1 MIMSWG
7 CRTTGLACAVAVAG
21 LLAGCE
27 RLREQAA
34 AFYYQESKVAAP
46 TVVLGPGHMVVLA
59 KAGESGSA
67 SLTRE
72 SAILSGFDKCPEQD
86 RFMTMLSGPALD
98 EGRNDCIVLDDAR
111 TTVTVQVAYL
121 NARRAAVEQWAIKR
135 VAGPEGE
142 RVSLVPPSGA
152 LLLDAPRHI

>member
-27 RLREQAA
+27 RLAEQAA
-34 AFYYQESKVAAP
+34 AFYYKETKVAAP
-46 TVVLGPGHMVVLA
+46 TVVLGPGHKAVLA
-59 KAGESGSA
+59 KAGESGNT

-72 SAILSGFDKCPEQD
+72 SVILSGFDKCPEQD
-86 RFMTMLSGPALD
+86 RSMKMVFGPAPD
-98 EGRNDCIVLDDAR
+98 EGRNDCIVLDKAR
-111 TTVTVQVAYL
+111 TTVRVQVAYVT
-121 NARRAAVEQWAIKR
+121 ARRVAVEQWAIKR
-135 VAGPEGE
+135 VAGPDGE

-152 LLLDAPRHI
+152 LLLEAPRHS